1 MRLSENPPVMRLS
14 SKITGEFVAVFL
26 IGVAVGVL
34 AMWDYTDTEMT
45 SFMTRTND
53 SDSVM
58 VARINQ
64 KYIKEYNLTPDELD
78 RIQPL
83 VKEMAQHMSHIR
95 HQFGIDIIST
105 YSDYHAR
112 IAEQLTPEH
121 RAAYE
126 KASAERQ
133 KQLSDLLKLDQSASD
148 QAQK

>member
-1 MRLSENPPVMRLS
+1 MRLSR
-14 SKITGEFVAVFL
+14 KITGEFVAVFL
-26 IGVAVGVL
+26 IGVVVGGL

-45 SFMTRTND
+45 KFMTKTND

-64 KYIKEYNLTPDELD
+64 KYVKEYGLTPDELA

-83 VKEMAQHMSHIR
+83 IKDMAHNMSHIR
-95 HQFGIDIIST
+95 RQFGIDIIST
-105 YSDYHAR
+105 YADYHAK

-126 KASAERQ
+126 KASTERQ
-133 KQLSDLLKLDQSASD
+133 KQLSDLLKLDQNPPD
-148 QAQK
+148 QGQK